1 MAQKKIGLWSATFLG
16 VSAIIGSGWLFA
28 PYKAAMVAGP
38 AAILS
43 WIIAVVI
50 IGLLAMCFTEIAAL
64 YPQRGLSAIIPTL
77 SHNKY
82 FGFPFAMVNWLGVV
96 AIIALEADAV
106 IQYLISLVPTLS
118 SLFFMHGHLTLAGQ
132 GLAVLLIIGFCFAN
146 YWGASVLVKTNNIF
160 AVLKIV
166 IPVLTAIAIISVS
179 FHPHNFTA
187 VNGTFA
193 PYGYSAVFSAILSC
207 GIIVAFNGFQTVIS
221 FANEIDRPARNIPLS
236 VGLALVFCFLVYLL
250 LQVAFIGGVPP
261 KDVLAHGW
269 QQLDYVAPMVQLPL
283 MLGLG
288 FLTSVI
294 YFGATMAPGGSGVA
308 FTGTATRMFTAMAGY
323 QQMPKFFSL
332 VNSTYGISRRSL
344 IFNVTFAVV
353 FLLLFPSW
361 GQLAEVLG
369 LFHVL
374 SYLPIPLALV
384 IFRNKLQDTKHPFFI
399 PFGKPIALF
408 VFVIFTC
415 LFATATFSAVKYLFI
430 LLIIFQVIFMSLN
443 IRKVSDFIDI
453 IKQSGWLILFF
464 VGLFLLVWMAPQNA
478 HILSPIWFIISVVIF
493 SVVSFFV
500 LSYSERND
508 VAVIDASVN
517 IYR

>member
-28 PYKAAMVAGP
+28 PYRAAMEAGP
-38 AAILS
+38 ASILS
-43 WIIAVVI
+43 WVIAVII

-106 IQYLISLVPTLS
+106 IQYLISLVPSLS
-118 SLFFMHGHLTLAGQ
+118 AIFYMNGHLTLQGQ
-132 GLAVLLIIGFCFAN
+132 GLAILLIIGFWAAN

-166 IPVLTAIAIISVS
+166 IPVVTAIAIITVS

-187 VNGTFA
+187 IGGTFA

-221 FANEIDRPARNIPLS
+221 FANEIDNPTRNIPLS
-236 VGLALVFCFLVYLL
+236 VGLALLFCFIVYVL
-250 LQVAFIGGVPP
+250 LQVSFIGGVPP
-261 KDVLAHGW
+261 KDILAHGW
-269 QQLDYVAPMVQLPL
+269 QQLNYVAPMVQLPL

-288 FLTSVI
+288 FLTTVI
-294 YFGATMAPGGSGVA
+294 YFGAMMAPGGSGVA
-308 FTGTATRMFTAMAGY
+308 FTGTATRMFTAMSRY

-332 VNSTYGISRRSL
+332 VHPVYGISRRSL
-344 IFNVTFAVV
+344 LFNVGFAVL

-384 IFRNKLQDTKHPFFI
+384 IFRNKLQETKHPFFI

-415 LFATATFSAVKYLFI
+415 LFATANFTSVKYLFI
-430 LLIIFQVIFMSLN
+430 LLIIFQAIFMAMN
-443 IRKVSDFIDI
+443 IRKVSDFLEI

-464 VGLFLLVWMAPQNA
+464 LGLFLLVWMAPQNA
-478 HILSPIWFIISVVIF
+478 HILSTLWFVISLVIF
-493 SVVSFFV
+493 SVVSFYV
-500 LSYSERND
+500 LSYSARND
-508 VAVIDASVN
+508 AAVIDASVN

>member
-1 MAQKKIGLWSATFLG
+1 M
-16 VSAIIGSGWLFA
+16 
-28 PYKAAMVAGP
+28 
-38 AAILS
+38 
-43 WIIAVVI
+43 
-50 IGLLAMCFTEIAAL
+50 
-64 YPQRGLSAIIPTL
+64 
-77 SHNKY
+77 
-82 FGFPFAMVNWLGVV
+82 
-96 AIIALEADAV
+96 
-106 IQYLISLVPTLS
+106 
-118 SLFFMHGHLTLAGQ
+118 
-132 GLAVLLIIGFCFAN
+132 
-146 YWGASVLVKTNNIF
+146 
-160 AVLKIV
+160 
-166 IPVLTAIAIISVS
+166 
-179 FHPHNFTA
+179 
-187 VNGTFA
+187 
-193 PYGYSAVFSAILSC
+193 
-207 GIIVAFNGFQTVIS
+207 
-221 FANEIDRPARNIPLS
+221 
-236 VGLALVFCFLVYLL
+236 
-250 LQVAFIGGVPP
+250 
-261 KDVLAHGW
+261 
-269 QQLDYVAPMVQLPL
+269 
-283 MLGLG
+283 
-288 FLTSVI
+288 
-294 YFGATMAPGGSGVA
+294 
-308 FTGTATRMFTAMAGY
+308 
-323 QQMPKFFSL
+323 
-332 VNSTYGISRRSL
+332 
-344 IFNVTFAVV
+344 
-353 FLLLFPSW
+353 LFPSW